1 MSVPLPWAGAGVHWP
16 RMKAASSHPVALR
29 WLAALLLAAVLHA
42 LALPAAG
49 AAMVGDPAEH
59 CGDCHVVPDDPC
71 FMSPVDEATAD
82 GPSSVSR
89 DRFRSPHPA
98 AMPVVLVL
106 RGVADVADLASAPI
120 LASGAARSGR
130 PTGDPPRHLRLGR
143 LRN

>member
-1 MSVPLPWAGAGVHWP
+1 
-16 RMKAASSHPVALR
+16 MKAASSSPVALR

-49 AAMVGDPAEH
+49 AATVGDPAEH

-71 FMSPVDEATAD
+71 FMSPVGEATAD
-82 GPSSVSR
+82 GPASVSR
-89 DRFRSPHPA
+89 DRFHPPHLA
-98 AMPVVLVL
+98 SVPVLLVL
-106 RGVADVADLASAPI
+106 RGDVDATDRAPAPL

-130 PTGDPPRHLRLGR
+130 ATGDPPRHLRLGR